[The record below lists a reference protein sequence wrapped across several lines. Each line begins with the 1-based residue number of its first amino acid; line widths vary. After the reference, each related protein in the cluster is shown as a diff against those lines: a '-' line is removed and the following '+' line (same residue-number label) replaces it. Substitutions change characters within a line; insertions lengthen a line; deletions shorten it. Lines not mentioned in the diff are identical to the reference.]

1 MKNFNFKKLFLATIL
16 FFGAC
21 FLASRIFLINV
32 SANDNVNFNIDS
44 VEYSYF
50 SDSTNNSKVLITVNV
65 TAFGQIENIEKI
77 MVSGIRPTTSI
88 TYSNIENIILNPVE
102 GSQKTKWIGTYHLS
116 TAPYSRS
123 WTFRIVSYFYYD
135 ENGTIQSVPYSV
147 GNSIAK
153 TIPANYSGL
162 VYGVCGSAN
171 NGSFLEQPTTDLC
184 STGTVSNMNFDN
196 GKWVWKCYGNGGMVA
211 CSANQET
218 INITCG
224 SANNQSFSELPTTD
238 LCAPETTIV
247 STVVATETGWS
258 WICTGSTGTA
268 PINCSANKVSSTV
281 APACGS
287 ANGGSFTAA
296 PTTDLCSSGTAT
308 NPITNTTGWSW
319 ICTGSTG
326 TALINCSAKR
336 TVSFVTPACGSANGG
351 SFTAAPTTD
360 LCSSGTATNPITNT
374 TGWSWIC
381 TGSTGTALIN
391 CSAKRTVSFVT
402 PACGS
407 ANGGSFTAAP
417 TTDLC
422 SSGTATNPITNTTGW
437 SWICTGSTGT
447 APINCSAKRTVSSV
461 TPACGSANGGSFTAA
476 PTTDLCSSGTATN
489 PITNTTGWSWI
500 CTGSTGTAPI
510 NCSAKRTVSSVTPA
524 CGLANGGSFTSA
536 PTTDLCSSGTATEI
550 ITNDLGNWSWQCED
564 NNIKV
569 ECFANFKKESHPL
582 NLKISA
588 DLISAS
594 NQLTNSASYKITA
607 SLDQDSTIR
616 KIKIKAF
623 SEGVSSVEANID
635 SFVFGSQGK
644 AWSTILTLPKSAS
657 DRNWTIKIIS
667 YEYAGELGTVPLTYD
682 YSEAESPKTTIVVPA
697 IKVVSLSTEC
707 VIAEYE
713 KDWSVCVNGEQTKKL
728 ITSPVGCNTNK
739 EKVIKQSCSEKIEC
753 QYVYSDWSAC
763 TNEKKTRTIISKEPN
778 NCNFGS
784 PLLEESCVPE
794 KIISSVEPKIVEEPA
809 KTDLEITQKQPE
821 VDSTCLQAGINN
833 QADCQ
838 VYLYQKNITSECLA
852 NNLTTLEKCREYFL
866 NKYGTPLKCTGLESA
881 KCGSLINDV
890 ILSYFKTAPIAEET
904 RKTLT
909 EEAGKPATIN
919 AQTETLI
926 INPLETEIDKQPVQI
941 KIEDVPLSA
950 SNGDVSVALVATEL
964 KEEQKTLAPV
974 AIVFDDNKNGVPD
987 DIENRLGFVP
997 ENRQTVDSSKLTG
1010 IDKAIIDGQSIE
1022 QPKFNQ
1028 TIAVSDVL
1036 KVAEIKNIELV
1047 DTDKNLNKN
1056 IRFEG
1061 TALPNQIITLYIYSV
1076 TPIILTVQAD
1086 ANGNWVYDLDKT
1098 LVNGTH
1104 EVYVAINDEKGKII
1118 ETSLPKPFF
1127 IEEALAVSMEEF
1139 SGIQDATSIPDQSKM
1154 ILIFYALA
1162 GLICVL
1168 VFVSLFLLIKQ
1179 RSGK

>member
-247 STVVATETGWS
+247 STVVATE
-258 WICTGSTGTA
+258 
-268 PINCSANKVSSTV
+268 
-281 APACGS
+281 
-287 ANGGSFTAA
+287 
-296 PTTDLCSSGTAT
+296 
-308 NPITNTTGWSW
+308 
-319 ICTGSTG
+319 
-326 TALINCSAKR
+326 
-336 TVSFVTPACGSANGG
+336 
-351 SFTAAPTTD
+351 
-360 LCSSGTATNPITNT
+360 
-374 TGWSWIC
+374 
-381 TGSTGTALIN
+381 
-391 CSAKRTVSFVT
+391 
-402 PACGS
+402 
-407 ANGGSFTAAP
+407 
-417 TTDLC
+417 
-422 SSGTATNPITNTTGW
+422 TGW

>member
-50 SDSTNNSKVLITVNV
+50 SDSTNDFKILITVNA

-123 WTFRIVSYFYYD
+123 WTFRIVSYFYYN

-184 STGTVSNMNFDN
+184 STGTVLDMHFDN
-196 GKWVWKCYGNGGMVA
+196 FGKWVWKCYGNGGMVA

-238 LCAPETTIV
+238 LCIPETTIV
-247 STVVATETGWS
+247 STVIATETGWS
-258 WICTGSTGTA
+258 WICTGSTGTT

-281 APACGS
+281 VPACGS
-287 ANGGSFTAA
+287 AHNSSFTSA

-319 ICTGSTG
+319 ICTGSAG
-326 TALINCSAKR
+326 TAPINCSAKR
-336 TVSFVTPACGSANGG
+336 TVSFVTPACGSAHNS
-351 SFTAAPTTD
+351 SFTSAPTTD

-381 TGSTGTALIN
+381 TGSAGTAPKICFAN
-391 CSAKRTVSFVT
+391 KITTSTT
-402 PACGS
+402 PACGL

-422 SSGTATNPITNTTGW
+422 ST
-437 SWICTGSTGT
+437 
-447 APINCSAKRTVSSV
+447 
-461 TPACGSANGGSFTAA
+461 
-476 PTTDLCSSGTATN
+476 
-489 PITNTTGWSWI
+489 
-500 CTGSTGTAPI
+500 
-510 NCSAKRTVSSVTPA
+510 
-524 CGLANGGSFTSA
+524 
-536 PTTDLCSSGTATEI
+536 GTATEI

-667 YEYAGELGTVPLTYD
+667 YEYAGELGAVPLTYD

-739 EKVIKQSCSEKIEC
+739 EKVIKQFCFEKIGC

-763 TNEKKTRTIISKEPN
+763 TNGKKTRTIISKEPN

-784 PLLEESCVPE
+784 PLVEESCVPE
-794 KIISSVEPKIVEEPA
+794 KIISSVESKIVEEPA

-821 VDSTCLQAGINN
+821 IDPACLQAGINN

-838 VYLYQKNITSECLA
+838 IYLYQKNITSECLA

-890 ILSYFKTAPIAEET
+890 ILSYFKTAPITEET
-904 RKTLT
+904 RRTLT

-941 KIEDVPLSA
+941 KIQDVPLSA

-1162 GLICVL
+1162 GLICIL
-1168 VFVSLFLLIKQ
+1168 VFVSLFLLIRQKL
-1179 RSGK
+1179 GK

>member
-1 MKNFNFKKLFLATIL
+1 
-16 FFGAC
+16 
-21 FLASRIFLINV
+21 
-32 SANDNVNFNIDS
+32 SAH
-44 VEYSYF
+44 
-50 SDSTNNSKVLITVNV
+50 NS
-65 TAFGQIENIEKI
+65 
-77 MVSGIRPTTSI
+77 
-88 TYSNIENIILNPVE
+88 
-102 GSQKTKWIGTYHLS
+102 
-116 TAPYSRS
+116 
-123 WTFRIVSYFYYD
+123 
-135 ENGTIQSVPYSV
+135 
-147 GNSIAK
+147 
-153 TIPANYSGL
+153 
-162 VYGVCGSAN
+162 
-171 NGSFLEQPTTDLC
+171 
-184 STGTVSNMNFDN
+184 
-196 GKWVWKCYGNGGMVA
+196 
-211 CSANQET
+211 
-218 INITCG
+218 
-224 SANNQSFSELPTTD
+224 
-238 LCAPETTIV
+238 
-247 STVVATETGWS
+247 
-258 WICTGSTGTA
+258 
-268 PINCSANKVSSTV
+268 
-281 APACGS
+281 
-287 ANGGSFTAA
+287 SFT
-296 PTTDLCSSGTAT
+296 S
-308 NPITNTTGWSW
+308 
-319 ICTGSTG
+319 
-326 TALINCSAKR
+326 
-336 TVSFVTPACGSANGG
+336 
-351 SFTAAPTTD
+351 
-360 LCSSGTATNPITNT
+360 
-374 TGWSWIC
+374 
-381 TGSTGTALIN
+381 
-391 CSAKRTVSFVT
+391 
-402 PACGS
+402 
-407 ANGGSFTAAP
+407 AP

-461 TPACGSANGGSFTAA
+461 TPACGSAHNSSFTSA

-524 CGLANGGSFTSA
+524 CGSAHNNSFATA
-536 PTTDLCSSGTATEI
+536 PTTDLCSVGTATSLTITINGWTWFCTGSTGTAPKTCSANKVSSTVAPVCGSAHNNSFATAPTTDLCSVGTATEI
-550 ITNDLGNWSWQCED
+550 IINDLGNWSWQCED
-564 NNIKV
+564 NNTEV

-582 NLKISA
+582 NLKIFA
-588 DLISAS
+588 DLISTS

-667 YEYAGELGTVPLTYD
+667 YEYAGELGAVPLTYD

-739 EKVIKQSCSEKIEC
+739 EKVIKQFCFEKIGC

-763 TNEKKTRTIISKEPN
+763 TNGKKTRTIISKEPN

-784 PLLEESCVPE
+784 PLVEESCVPE
-794 KIISSVEPKIVEEPA
+794 KIISSVESKIVEEPA

-821 VDSTCLQAGINN
+821 IDPACLQAGINN

-838 VYLYQKNITSECLA
+838 IYLYQKNITSECLA

-890 ILSYFKTAPIAEET
+890 ILSYFKTAPITEET
-904 RKTLT
+904 RRTLT

-941 KIEDVPLSA
+941 KIQDVPLSA

-1162 GLICVL
+1162 GLICIL
-1168 VFVSLFLLIKQ
+1168 VFVSLFLLIRQKL
-1179 RSGK
+1179 GK